1 MGETFI
7 VIRRRGWLRSLLW
20 KRQLRRSKES
30 RLGRGKEG
38 GFQPRPERPRQEGML
53 NSTSARGGSHGERK
67 EVTGF
72 IGRGA
77 GG

>member
-1 MGETFI
+1 MGDTYT

-20 KRQLRRSKES
+20 KRQLRSQES
-30 RLGRGKEG
+30 PLGRGKGG
-38 GFQPRPERPRQEGML
+38 GFQPRPERPRQEGIL

-72 IGRGA
+72 IG
-77 GG
+77 

>member
-1 MGETFI
+1 MGATFI
-7 VIRRRGWLRSLLW
+7 VIIRRGWLRSLLW
-20 KRQLRRSKES
+20 KRSLRSKES
-30 RLGRGKEG
+30 PPGRGQGG
-38 GFQPRPERPRQEGML
+38 GFQPRPERPREEGML
-53 NSTSARGGSHGERK
+53 NSTSATGGSHGERK